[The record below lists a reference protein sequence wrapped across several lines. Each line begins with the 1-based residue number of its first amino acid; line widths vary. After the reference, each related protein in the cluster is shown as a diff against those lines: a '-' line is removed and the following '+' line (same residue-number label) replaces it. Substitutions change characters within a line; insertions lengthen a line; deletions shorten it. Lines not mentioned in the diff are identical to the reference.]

1 MRIVMRNEGGGFATS
16 IYGVMPQN
24 GIFLLSRIRRLSFC
38 KEDFST
44 SLEMTMWERSQSLV
58 PNP

>member
-1 MRIVMRNEGGGFATS
+1 MRIVMRNEGGGFAAS

-24 GIFLLSRIRRLSFC
+24 GIFLFSNTRRASVC

-44 SLEMTMWERSQSLV
+44 SLEMTMREKHSYFV
-58 PNP
+58 F

>member
-1 MRIVMRNEGGGFATS
+1 MRIVMRNEGGGFVAS

-24 GIFLLSRIRRLSFC
+24 GIFLLSRILRLSFC

-44 SLEMTMWERSQSLV
+44 SLEMTMREKHSYFV
-58 PNP
+58 F

>member
-38 KEDFST
+38 RTVSMQLRYFNHR
-44 SLEMTMWERSQSLV
+44 LLLI